1 MKLSEINE
9 KNKVKISK
17 GNANI
22 ICDDGSC
29 SIDSNIG
36 IMGIEINYVGKAEIT
51 PQLPEGWFLQGN
63 NSKIVI
69 FTLQQIPIEK
79 TELFTYQGLVD
90 IKSVIVADL
99 EAKKVPTN
107 VIKVKPKWTNQDWS
121 MDVEGVTWE
130 NLKDKSKKG
139 IINKT
144 KFNLPDYGLPEVD
157 KTKTNVDK
165 TKIRTRRRTTTSRV
179 SSGGSGGY

>member
-9 KNKVKISK
+9 KNKVKISE

-22 ICDDGSC
+22 ICNDGSC

-36 IMGIEINYVGKAEIT
+36 IMGIEINYTGKAEIT
-51 PQLPEGWFLQGN
+51 PQLPEGWFLQGS
-63 NSKIVI
+63 NSKIII

-79 TELFTYQGLVD
+79 TELFTYEGLVE
-90 IKSVIVADL
+90 IKSVIVADI

-107 VIKVKPKWTNQDWS
+107 IIKVKPKWENQDWS
-121 MDVEGVTWE
+121 MNVEGVTWE
-130 NLKDKSKKG
+130 NFKDKSKKG

-144 KFNLPDYGLPEVD
+144 KYNLPDYDLPKVE
-157 KTKTNVDK
+157 KITKEKREKYKNF
-165 TKIRTRRRTTTSRV
+165 TRKLRETSR
-179 SSGGSGGY
+179 STGGY

>member
-9 KNKVKISK
+9 KNKVKISE

-22 ICDDGSC
+22 ICNDGSC

-36 IMGIEINYVGKAEIT
+36 IMGIEINYTGKAEIT
-51 PQLPEGWFLQGN
+51 PELPEGWFLQGS
-63 NSKIVI
+63 NSKIII

-79 TELFTYQGLVD
+79 TELFTYEGLVE
-90 IKSVIVADL
+90 IKSVIVADI

-107 VIKVKPKWTNQDWS
+107 IIKVKPKWENQDWS
-121 MDVEGVTWE
+121 MNVEGVTWE
-130 NLKDKSKKG
+130 NFKDKSKKG

-144 KFNLPDYGLPEVD
+144 IYNLPDYDLPKVD
-157 KTKTNVDK
+157 KITKEKREKYKNF
-165 TKIRTRRRTTTSRV
+165 TRKLRETSR
-179 SSGGSGGY
+179 STGGY

>member
-9 KNKVKISK
+9 KNKVKISE

-22 ICDDGSC
+22 ICNDGSC

-36 IMGIEINYVGKAEIT
+36 IMGIEINYTGKAEIT
-51 PQLPEGWFLQGN
+51 PKLPEGWFLQGS
-63 NSKIVI
+63 NSKIII

-79 TELFTYQGLVD
+79 TELFTYEGLVE
-90 IKSVIVADL
+90 IKSVIVADI

-107 VIKVKPKWTNQDWS
+107 IIKVKPKWENQDWS
-121 MDVEGVTWE
+121 MNVEGVTWE
-130 NLKDKSKKG
+130 NFKDKSKKG

-144 KFNLPDYGLPEVD
+144 KYNLPDYDLPKVD
-157 KTKTNVDK
+157 KITKEKRKKYKNF
-165 TKIRTRRRTTTSRV
+165 TRKLRETSR
-179 SSGGSGGY
+179 STGGY

>member
-9 KNKVKISK
+9 KNKVKISE

-22 ICDDGSC
+22 ICNDGSC

-36 IMGIEINYVGKAEIT
+36 IMGIEINYTGKAEIT
-51 PQLPEGWFLQGN
+51 PQLPEGWFLQGS
-63 NSKIVI
+63 NSKMLI

-79 TELFTYQGLVD
+79 TELFTYEGLVE
-90 IKSVIVADL
+90 IKSVIVADI

-107 VIKVKPKWTNQDWS
+107 IIKVKPKWENQDWS
-121 MDVEGVTWE
+121 MNVEGVTWE
-130 NLKDKSKKG
+130 NFKDKSKKG

-144 KFNLPDYGLPEVD
+144 KYNLPDYDLPKVE
-157 KTKTNVDK
+157 KITKEKREKYKNF
-165 TKIRTRRRTTTSRV
+165 TRKLRETSR
-179 SSGGSGGY
+179 STGGY

>member
-9 KNKVKISK
+9 KNKVKISE

-22 ICDDGSC
+22 ICNDGSC

-36 IMGIEINYVGKAEIT
+36 IMGIEINYTGKAEIT
-51 PQLPEGWFLQGN
+51 PQLPEGWFLQGS
-63 NSKIVI
+63 NSKMLI

-79 TELFTYQGLVD
+79 TELFIYEGLVE
-90 IKSVIVADL
+90 IKSVIVADI

-107 VIKVKPKWTNQDWS
+107 IIKVKPKWENQDWS
-121 MDVEGVTWE
+121 MNVEGVTWE
-130 NLKDKSKKG
+130 NFKDKSKKG

-144 KFNLPDYGLPEVD
+144 KYNLPDYDLPKVE
-157 KTKTNVDK
+157 KITKEKREKYKNF
-165 TKIRTRRRTTTSRV
+165 TRKLRETSR
-179 SSGGSGGY
+179 STGGY

>member
-9 KNKVKISK
+9 KNKVKISE

-22 ICDDGSC
+22 ICNDGSC

-36 IMGIEINYVGKAEIT
+36 IMGIEINYTGKAEIT
-51 PQLPEGWFLQGN
+51 PKLPEGWFLQGS
-63 NSKIVI
+63 NSKIII

-79 TELFTYQGLVD
+79 TELFTYEGLVE
-90 IKSVIVADL
+90 IKSVIVADI

-107 VIKVKPKWTNQDWS
+107 IIKVKPKWENQDWS
-121 MDVEGVTWE
+121 MNVEGVTWE
-130 NLKDKSKKG
+130 NFKDKSKKG

-144 KFNLPDYGLPEVD
+144 KYNLPDYDLP
-157 KTKTNVDK
+157 KVDK
-165 TKIRTRRRTTTSRV
+165 TKIKTKRRTTTSSYTTGGG

>member
-9 KNKVKISK
+9 KNKVKISE

-22 ICDDGSC
+22 ICNDGSC

-36 IMGIEINYVGKAEIT
+36 IMGIEINYTGKAEIT
-51 PQLPEGWFLQGN
+51 PQLPEGWFLQGS
-63 NSKIVI
+63 NSKIII

-79 TELFTYQGLVD
+79 TELFTYEGLVE
-90 IKSVIVADL
+90 IKSVIVADI

-107 VIKVKPKWTNQDWS
+107 IIKVKPKWENQDWS
-121 MDVEGVTWE
+121 MNVEGVTWE
-130 NLKDKSKKG
+130 NFKDKSKKG

-144 KFNLPDYGLPEVD
+144 IYNLPDYDLPKVD
-157 KTKTNVDK
+157 KITKEKREKYKNF
-165 TKIRTRRRTTTSRV
+165 TRKLRETSR
-179 SSGGSGGY
+179 STGGY

>member
-9 KNKVKISK
+9 KNKVKISE

-22 ICDDGSC
+22 ICNDGSC

-36 IMGIEINYVGKAEIT
+36 IMGIEINYTGKAEIT
-51 PQLPEGWFLQGN
+51 PQLPEGWFLQGS
-63 NSKIVI
+63 NSKIII

-79 TELFTYQGLVD
+79 TELFTYKGLVQ
-90 IKSVIVADL
+90 IKSVIVADI

-107 VIKVKPKWTNQDWS
+107 IIKVKPKWENQDWS
-121 MDVEGVTWE
+121 MNVEGVTWE
-130 NLKDKSKKG
+130 NFKDKSKKG

-144 KFNLPDYGLPEVD
+144 IYNLPDYDLP
-157 KTKTNVDK
+157 KVDK
-165 TKIRTRRRTTTSRV
+165 TKIKTKRRTTTSSYTTGGG